1 MKAVVEVFGWLL
13 VLQGIGGLLNT
24 LFGWW
29 GWAHGLLVVN
39 VLPFLDGYEIFAA
52 VVIGVLGFAL
62 LAVAGS
68 VARASGQAEEG
79 R

>member
-13 VLQGIGGLLNT
+13 VLQGAGGLLNT

-39 VLPFLDGYEIFAA
+39 VLSFLDGYEVFAA

-62 LAVAGS
+62 LAVADAAGR
-68 VARASGQAEEG
+68 RAGGAEEG